1 MYFNSHELGLLSKA
15 STRHRQIRMPN
26 DLHDV
31 SRSNVAGSQSLKKR
45 AYNLLNM
52 GSWLHV
58 QLLVNKLEIRRVKKK
73 NLREVI
79 ILTSLD
85 IIVIG
90 WDTRYYSGHWS
101 EKDEIFS
108 KFAGKV
114 RRKMYAIVD

>member
-31 SRSNVAGSQSLKKR
+31 SRSNVAGSRLLKKR

-58 QLLVNKLEIRRVKKK
+58 QLLVNKLEIRRVKKNTK
-73 NLREVI
+73 VI

-108 KFAGKV
+108 QVAGKV